1 MPVKITLEG
10 FTAVSRWAAIE
21 AAATFLQREN
31 ATVTTWPPI
40 DPETTSRPAEWR
52 EWGMS
57 MAWLTASSFSG
68 IADRITITII
78 LHNIHYAH

>member
-10 FTAVSRWAAIE
+10 FTTVSKWATVE
-21 AAATFLQREN
+21 AAATFPQREN
-31 ATVTTWPPI
+31 ATVTAWPAI
-40 DPETTSRPAEWR
+40 EPETTSRPAERR

-57 MAWLTASSFSG
+57 MAWRTASSSSG
-68 IADRITITII
+68 IADKIKIIIT